1 MANRGLEDFDG
12 SFYDGR
18 FSAPQSAAQDEN
30 NNAAQSAQLP
40 SYAQS
45 MPVGNYAY
53 SHNPMLS
60 YDPAADTSLSMG
72 LGSATAFPYDLS
84 TYASSTTPLGHGL
97 DNLASTQSQAPGA
110 DNVPAF
116 STSQPQGQAPNMYW
130 TQPQATGNVGS
141 SAQSALNRPLGRSH
155 TADSSGQIAQ
165 ARQGQQ
171 SDRLPQTS
179 LAGPSHRFIQPKSQP
194 GKGFPVLGPKPEATG
209 RSSPYPNIYSRSG
222 FDMMGILAQVV
233 SRPEPKINLGPVD
246 LSCAFVLCDV
256 TLEDSPIV
264 YVSNA
269 FERLTGYSEKEII
282 GHNCRFLQGPHA
294 KVEKGEPRKFT
305 DSYTAYRLRDAVDAL
320 AELQVSIINY
330 RKGGQPFMNLVTTVP
345 VRWESKDYYVG
356 FQVDLVEKP
365 DAVTKKNPDGS
376 YMINYNRSQLPPYV
390 VPSPGMYQGNDQPEP
405 VQYGSAQV
413 ATILDNLIRGQLVA
427 GHHIQ
432 HMLVENTDDVIFVLS
447 YEGEFLYLSPSCR
460 KVLEYKSSDL
470 VGKTLS
476 TICHPSDIGPVTR
489 DLRSCTSGDP
499 ISVIYRI
506 RRKNTGY
513 TWFENHGGWHITER
527 GRQFMVLVGRLIPVY
542 SPTQLVNLERSGLAE
557 NDLWAKLSLSGII
570 LFMSSKSRA
579 VLGRSSDDLAGKNI
593 QDIFVNEN
601 TQQESEFQQA
611 LETSRGGQQITFTH
625 KVRHRKG
632 HVFTAQITF
641 YPGDLSEGISKPAF
655 LIAHLRFP
663 KPLQLQSVS
672 IADDTSQSHSQSS
685 SDAGVGDKTT
695 TEPATT
701 ASSASTTLQPKPHPN
716 FPAPFTTSPATL
728 ALPTGSP
735 RNSASSADSADA
747 GGGGVPL
754 PTSFMPHLFEELNPT
769 RGSSWHFELREL
781 EKQNRSLAEDAQR
794 LLARRKKRKRKQS
807 AAVVEKSCAMCQ
819 TRTTPEWRRG
829 PSGNRDLCNSC
840 GLRWA
845 KQVRNAGGVAAAAS
859 KVNANATAGK
869 ANGQ

>member
-1 MANRGLEDFDG
+1 MANRGLDDFDG
-12 SFYDGR
+12 VFYDGR
-18 FSAPQSAAQDEN
+18 FSAPQSEDQDESN
-30 NNAAQSAQLP
+30 NEAQSAQLP
-40 SYAQS
+40 PYAS
-45 MPVGNYAY
+45 SVPVGNYAY
-53 SHNPMLS
+53 PHNPMLA

-84 TYASSTTPLGHGL
+84 TYASSATPLGHSL
-97 DNLASTQSQAPGA
+97 DNLASMQSRASGA
-110 DNVPAF
+110 GNVSAF
-116 STSQPQGQAPNMYW
+116 STSQPQGQAPSMTYW
-130 TQPQATGNVGS
+130 AQPQTGGDINSSTQNV
-141 SAQSALNRPLGRSH
+141 LNQPLGRSRP
-155 TADSSGQIAQ
+155 SEPSGQMAQ
-165 ARQGQQ
+165 ARQVQQ
-171 SDRLPQTS
+171 YERLPQAS
-179 LAGPSHRFIQPKSQP
+179 ASGPSHRFIQPKSLP
-194 GKGFPVLGPKPEATG
+194 GKGSTSIGPKPETTG
-209 RSSPYPNIYSRSG
+209 RSSPYSNVYSRSG

-233 SRPEPKINLGPVD
+233 SRPDPKINLGPVD
-246 LSCAFVLCDV
+246 LSCAFVLCDL

-269 FERLTGYSEKEII
+269 FERLTGYSEKEIV
-282 GHNCRFLQGPHA
+282 GHNCRFLQSPYA

-305 DSYTAYRLRDAVDAL
+305 DSYTVRRLRDAVDSL

-330 RKGGQPFMNLVTTVP
+330 RKGGQPFMNLVTTVA
-345 VRWESKDYYVG
+345 VRWDNKDYYLG

-390 VPSPGMYQGNDQPEP
+390 VPSPGMYQGDDQPEP

-413 ATILDNLIRGQLVA
+413 SAILENLLRGQLVA
-427 GHHIQ
+427 RHHIQ
-432 HMLVENTDDVIFVLS
+432 HVLVENTDDVVFVLS

-470 VGKTLS
+470 AGKTLS

-527 GRQFMVLVGRLIPVY
+527 GRQFMVLVGRIIPIY
-542 SPTQLVNLERSGLAE
+542 SPTQLASLERGGLAE

-579 VLGRSSDDLAGKNI
+579 VLGRSSDDLSGKNI
-593 QDIFVNEN
+593 QDILVNDN
-601 TQQESEFQQA
+601 TQQEPGIQQA
-611 LETSRGGQQITFTH
+611 LETTRSGQQTTFTH
-625 KVRHRKG
+625 KIRHRKG
-632 HVFTAQITF
+632 HVFAAQITF
-641 YPGDLSEGISKPAF
+641 YPGDLTEGISKPAF

-663 KPLQLQSVS
+663 KPLQLQSLSV
-672 IADDTSQSHSQSS
+672 ADDASQSQSHSQNS
-685 SDAGVGDKTT
+685 SDAGVGEKTT
-695 TEPATT
+695 TAEPTT
-701 ASSASTTLQPKPHPN
+701 ASTASTTLQPKPHPN
-716 FPAPFTTSPATL
+716 FPAPFATSFATL
-728 ALPTGSP
+728 TLPNATASP

-747 GGGGVPL
+747 GGVSL
-754 PTSFMPHLFEELNPT
+754 LSTSYALHLFEELNPT

-781 EKQNRSLAEDAQR
+781 EKQNRGLAEEAQR

-845 KQVRNAGGVAAAAS
+845 KQVRNAGGFAAAAAAS
-859 KVNANATAGK
+859 ANVNASAA
-869 ANGQ
+869 